1 MLYINNS
8 EKLKNTNFKEND
20 FYVVIDFDRTL
31 TTSDS
36 SGSWNVLE
44 NAELFSKDFV
54 KESHKLIDIYY
65 PYEIDYTLDFKTK
78 EKYMEEWY
86 YGNMDL
92 FYKYGLTHSILLECV
107 KNSTTT
113 LREGTKG
120 FLTQMKDK
128 NIPVIILSAG
138 IGNVITEIL
147 RLNNC
152 DFDNVHVI
160 SNFIEFEND
169 KMLPF
174 TSNMI
179 HSLNKNL
186 TVLPNE
192 LKNEIC
198 NKKYILLM
206 GDLIEDISMSPKED
220 LHRTLTIGF
229 LETKVNENLSYYNKN
244 FDVVFTENASF
255 KDVENLIF

>member
-20 FYVVIDFDRTL
+20 FYVLIDFDATL
-31 TTSDS
+31 TTSTS
-36 SGSWNVLE
+36 PGSWNVLE
-44 NAELFSKDFV
+44 NEDIFNKDFV

-65 PYEIDYTLDFKTK
+65 PYELDYTLDFYTK
-78 EKYMEEWY
+78 EKYMKEWY
-86 YGNMDL
+86 YGNMNL
-92 FYKYGLTHSILLECV
+92 FYKYGLTHPILLECV
-107 KNSTTT
+107 KHSNLT
-113 LREGTKG
+113 LRNGTKN
-120 FLTQMKDK
+120 FLYRMKEN

-147 RLNNC
+147 KLNNC
-152 DFDNVHVI
+152 NFDNIHVI
-160 SNFIEFEND
+160 SNFIEFKDD

-174 TSNMI
+174 TKNMI

-192 LKNEIC
+192 LKNQIC
-198 NKKYILLM
+198 DKKYILLM
-206 GDLIEDISMSPKED
+206 GDLIEDISMAPKED

-229 LETKVNENLSYYNKN
+229 LETRVNENLIYYNKN
-244 FDVVFTENASF
+244 FDIVFTQNTSF
-255 KDVENLIF
+255 KDIENLIF